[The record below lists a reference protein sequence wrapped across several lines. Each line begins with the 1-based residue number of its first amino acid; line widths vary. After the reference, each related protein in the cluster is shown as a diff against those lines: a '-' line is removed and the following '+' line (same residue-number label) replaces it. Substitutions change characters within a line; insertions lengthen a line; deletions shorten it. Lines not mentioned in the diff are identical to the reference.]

1 MKIFALC
8 YMLSSLAFCNA
19 DLRYKS
25 RPDLAPPRLNITI
38 PCPKS
43 SCSDGYIFTSPFT
56 GESSA
61 PKSLQE
67 KPIQPG
73 NYILTSAGDLV
84 WSGFGYFSGWNANF
98 QKGRYLGK
106 DVLYAFEGLHDGP
119 HAHGLGHHTILNSHY
134 ETIRELR
141 AGRHYISD
149 KHEFIIN
156 DDGKTA
162 LLQIWQP
169 VPRNLSAY
177 GGGDDHVWIVDAI
190 FQELDIETGNVLF
203 EWHSLDHVS
212 PKDAALSLLQGQAG
226 NGVNSS
232 VAWDYFHINSI
243 EKGTDG
249 HYLLSG
255 RHVSTIYKINGTD
268 GSIIWQLGGNH
279 TDFELG
285 PEVEFGYQHHARY
298 MPGTNE
304 STTHLSL
311 FDNSFYGSEATGN
324 GSNITTYPYS
334 RGKYIAID
342 HQAKKATLTRAFHPP
357 NDAILTTSQ
366 GSLQT
371 LANGNVFINWGSEG
385 QITEYLPNGTIIFH
399 AHLDSG
405 ELTDHVQ
412 SYRGFRYHW
421 TGFSPEIPALVA
433 EKNGSTVN
441 LYVSWNGDT
450 RTKYWRFE
458 WTSRDG
464 QGSGSQERQHV
475 VERTG
480 FETILNL
487 TLKSERET
495 VFNFRAISVDVDGQE
510 IGQSDKVALLAAP

>member
-1 MKIFALC
+1 MKAFTAAYFLSGAALA
-8 YMLSSLAFCNA
+8 YA
-19 DLRYKS
+19 DFTYKS
-25 RPDLAPPRLNITI
+25 RPDLAPPKLNITI
-38 PCPKS
+38 PCSGS
-43 SCSDGYIFTSPFT
+43 SCGDGYIFTSPFT
-56 GESSA
+56 GESPA

-73 NYILTSAGDLV
+73 NYILASTGDLV
-84 WSGFGYFSGWNANF
+84 WSGFGYYSGWNANF
-98 QKGRYLGK
+98 QRGTYKGK
-106 DVLYAFEGLHDGP
+106 DVLFAFEGLHDGP
-119 HAHGLGHHTILNSHY
+119 HAHGLGHHTILDDHY
-134 ETIRELR
+134 ETVRELR

-156 DDGKTA
+156 DDGKSA
-162 LLQIWQP
+162 LIQIWQP

-177 GGGDDHVWIVDAI
+177 GGSDDHVWIVDAI
-190 FQELDIETGNVLF
+190 FQDLDIETGKVLF
-203 EWHSLDHVS
+203 EWHSLDHIS
-212 PKDAALSLLQGQAG
+212 PKDAVLPLLEGQAG
-226 NGVNSS
+226 NGLNSS

-243 EKGTDG
+243 EKGSDG

-255 RHVSTIYKINGTD
+255 RHVSTVYKINGTD

-279 TDFELG
+279 TDFALG
-285 PEVEFGYQHHARY
+285 KDVEFGYQHHARY

-304 STTHLSL
+304 SFTYLSL

-334 RGKYIAID
+334 RGKYLAID
-342 HQAKKATLTRAFHPP
+342 HEAKKANLVQAFHPP
-357 NDAILTTSQ
+357 NNAILTTSQ

-405 ELTDHVQ
+405 ELTQHVQ

-421 TGFSPEIPALVA
+421 TGYSPETPALVA
-433 EKNGSTVN
+433 RKNGNIVQ

-450 RTKYWRFE
+450 RTKYWRFAWNIGNKNSNE
-458 WTSRDG
+458 PREILHTVPKS
-464 QGSGSQERQHV
+464 
-475 VERTG
+475 G
-480 FETILNL
+480 FETSLNVTL
-487 TLKSERET
+487 TSASDSVST
-495 VFNFRAISVDVDGQE
+495 IRA
-510 IGQSDKVALLAAP
+510 VALDADGVEIARSDTVGIVTTP